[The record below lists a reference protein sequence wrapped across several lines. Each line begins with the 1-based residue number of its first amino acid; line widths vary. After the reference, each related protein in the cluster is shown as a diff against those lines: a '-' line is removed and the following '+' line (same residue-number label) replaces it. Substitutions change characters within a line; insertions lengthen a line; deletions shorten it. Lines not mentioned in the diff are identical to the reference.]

1 MFKAVLSPI
10 IVLLFLNSPK
20 GPEKFIK
27 RNSNTQRQYIYCAPG
42 EALTQEQLP
51 RLRIPRLI
59 YLDEKSAFPSI
70 VANDNTVPAG
80 NLNKKV
86 LELQLEIVW
95 SDFYPESNNRPG
107 LRVITESTEIEIL
120 LSPKNG

>member
-10 IVLLFLNSPK
+10 IVLLFLISPQ

-27 RNSNTQRQYIYCAPG
+27 RNSNAQRQYISCAPG
-42 EALTQEQLP
+42 EALTLEQLP

-59 YLDEKSAFPSI
+59 YPDEKSAFPRV

-80 NLNKKV
+80 KLNEKV